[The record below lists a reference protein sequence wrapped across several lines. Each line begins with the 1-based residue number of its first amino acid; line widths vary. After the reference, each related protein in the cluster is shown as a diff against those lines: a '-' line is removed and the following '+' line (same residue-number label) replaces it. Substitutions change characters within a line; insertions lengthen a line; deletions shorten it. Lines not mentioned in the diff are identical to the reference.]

1 MAFIVSDHQL
11 GFIDLYLADTVG
23 PGPLV
28 GVGGTPVTYGRFNFP
43 GNEMRAF
50 DSTGQ
55 GAGTFVFAKAVGAIA
70 PGTVC
75 EYTQSATSGRY
86 DVAAQAWAGTA
97 GSGKSLCV
105 ALTTLATG
113 RLLVRARPSRATRCI
128 GRRPALYP
136 RPLLHP
142 SRCLTLSSPRLPPL
156 RSARVRLRWCW
167 VRRLHWRSSTA
178 PALSRRSPSE
188 LGGHLFPFGARR
200 PFLKP
205 RGNDARV

>member
-113 RLLVRARPSRATRCI
+113 NWGWFQIEGIAQVTCQGAPVAGNPMYWQASGVVSRRYDRRGFDCGGAGCDDCI
-128 GRRPALYP
+128 GG
-136 RPLLHP
+136 HQ
-142 SRCLTLSSPRLPPL
+142 PPL
-156 RSARVRLRWCW
+156 RSA
-167 VRRLHWRSSTA
+167 A
-178 PALSRRSPSE
+178 D
-188 LGGHLFPFGARR
+188 HL
-200 PFLKP
+200 
-205 RGNDARV
+205 VS